1 MFIHNVEHYAGILKN
16 KVDLYAFV
24 WKELQD
30 IKLKKK
36 KVIGRYIQY
45 DPNYVQIKDKTI
57 IYINT

>member
-36 KVIGRYIQY
+36 KSQDDTYSMTPIMYKLK
-45 DPNYVQIKDKTI
+45 IKLLFT
-57 IYINT
+57 

>member
-1 MFIHNVEHYAGILKN
+1 MLIHNVEHYAGILKN

-36 KVIGRYIQY
+36 KSQDDTYSMTPIMYKLK
-45 DPNYVQIKDKTI
+45 IKLLFT
-57 IYINT
+57 